1 MWGTLAVFVVIGLLA
16 GAAAR
21 LFYRGR
27 EPSRVLGTMLLGAVG
42 ALLGGLVSWGIWPAV
57 DGQLYSGALLTSL
70 SGAALLLAA
79 WAGVAY
85 ARSLS
90 VPGECVR

>member
-27 EPSRVLGTMLLGAVG
+27 EPRKVLGSMLLGVVG
-42 ALLGGLVSWGIWPAV
+42 ALLGGLLSWGVWPAV

-70 SGAALLLAA
+70 SGAVFLLAA

-85 ARSLS
+85 ARSIS
-90 VPGECVR
+90 VPSDRAR